1 MPRNPA
7 NLDIPL
13 AALRDYFARH
23 QIIPSITELGRLWQ
37 IAGRAWTHQLVQR
50 MKHDAFLEEGPG
62 RRLRPGPRF
71 FERLVADTVRAG
83 HADPAHDT
91 TDLTL
96 SIDRYLIDKPS
107 ETWLFEVRGDSMI
120 EAGIHEGDFVVV
132 ERTRT
137 PTVGDTVLALVD
149 NALTL
154 KILAE
159 DANGRFLQA
168 ANPAYEAIR
177 PKFALEIQ
185 GVMIG
190 LFRRTQPTGKHSHS

>member
-1 MPRNPA
+1 MLLPRSPA

-23 QIIPSITELGRLWQ
+23 QIIPSITELSRLWQ
-37 IAGRAWTHQLVQR
+37 ISGRAWTHQLVQR

-71 FERLVADTVRAG
+71 FERGVADTVRAG
-83 HADPAHDT
+83 DADPAHDA
-91 TDLTL
+91 TDLSR

-107 ETWLFEVRGDSMI
+107 ESLLFAVRGDSMI
-120 EAGIHEGDFVVV
+120 DAGIHEGDFVVV
-132 ERTRT
+132 IERTRT

-154 KILAE
+154 KIFAE
-159 DANGRFLQA
+159 DANRRFLRGA
-168 ANPAYEAIR
+168 RSAW
-177 PKFALEIQ
+177 
-185 GVMIG
+185 
-190 LFRRTQPTGKHSHS
+190 